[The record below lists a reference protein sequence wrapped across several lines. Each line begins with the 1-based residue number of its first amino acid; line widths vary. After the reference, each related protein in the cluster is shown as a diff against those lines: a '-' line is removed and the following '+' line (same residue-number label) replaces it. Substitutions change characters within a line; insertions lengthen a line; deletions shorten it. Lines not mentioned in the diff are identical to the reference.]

1 MSKNEKIMINSTAE
15 KFLILIQHPDK
26 HRFIVSSHI
35 KNAGLIGSVLLD
47 LTNSRNIT
55 IENEKLIVK
64 SKDSDLSQAHQW
76 VLQEIEK
83 SPRIRKIKIWVARFS
98 RKSGKI
104 QKWLLSEIENQGIIR
119 INHKRFLG
127 IKYYKTLLI
136 NHAIREKI
144 IKEIYDII
152 FKRSKIS
159 KENAML
165 LGLIEA
171 CRMHKIITKDKSETK
186 ACKRKLA
193 EIMKSDAIAQGVDK
207 VIKETQAVILAA
219 SAAVVTS
226 ANSNC

>member
-15 KFLILIQHPDK
+15 KFLLLIQNPNK

-35 KNAGLIGSVLLD
+35 KNVGLIGSILLD
-47 LTNSRNIT
+47 LADSKNLI
-55 IENEKLIVK
+55 IEDGKLIVN

-83 SPRIRKIKIWVARFS
+83 SPRIRKIKTWVARFS
-98 RKSGKI
+98 RKSEKI
-104 QKWLLSEIENQGIIR
+104 QKWLFSEIENQGIIR

-127 IKYYKTLLI
+127 VKYYKTQLT
-136 NHAIREKI
+136 NPEIREKI
-144 IKEIYDII
+144 IKETYDII
-152 FKRSKIS
+152 FKESKVS
-159 KENAML
+159 EQNAML

-171 CRMHKIITKDKSETK
+171 CRMHKIIAKDKSEIK

-193 EIMKSDAIAQGVDK
+193 KIMKSEAIAQGVDK

-219 SAAVVTS
+219 SAAAVSVI
-226 ANSNC
+226 SNY

>member
-1 MSKNEKIMINSTAE
+1 MTNSTAE
-15 KFLILIQHPDK
+15 KFLILIQNPDK

-35 KNAGLIGSVLLD
+35 KNAALIGSLLLD
-47 LTNSRNIT
+47 LAKSKNLI

-83 SPRIRKIKIWVARFS
+83 SPRIRKIKTWVARFS

-104 QKWLLSEIENQGIIR
+104 QKELLSEIENQGIIR

-127 IKYYKTLLI
+127 IKYYRTQLT
-136 NHAIREKI
+136 NPEIRDKI
-144 IKEIYDII
+144 IKEISDII
-152 FKRSKIS
+152 FKESKIS
-159 KENAML
+159 EENAML
-165 LGLIEA
+165 IGLVEA
-171 CRMHKIITKDKSETK
+171 CRMHKIIAKDKSEIK
-186 ACKRKLA
+186 VCKRKLA

-219 SAAVVTS
+219 SAAVVVS
-226 ANSNC
+226 VNSNC